1 MQGHSRN
8 QSTCA
13 GLPDSTPLFPV
24 NRTMLCANLWET
36 SIKAFWRRFLAS
48 KSSRSSCSGEAG
60 PGEL

>member
-48 KSSRSSCSGEAG
+48 KSS
-60 PGEL
+60 